1 LCTVTEKEMM
11 RKMGYRGRG
20 YGRNYPGNGPFRD
33 LPPWQRPGW
42 LYGTGAGVMAATDPY
57 TCQRFPWLP
66 RRWWAS
72 PNVRAGDIPVPSA
85 EQSKQI
91 IEQQIA
97 TAESHIAALR
107 KRLVEL
113 EPGEKNE

>member
-1 LCTVTEKEMM
+1 MILCTVTEKEMV
-11 RKMGYRGRG
+11 RKMGYRGNSRH
-20 YGRNYPGNGPFRD
+20 YPGNGPFRD

-42 LYGTGAGVMAATDPY
+42 NYGAGAGVMAATDPY

-66 RRWWAS
+66 RRWWAYTDAKLGETS
-72 PNVRAGDIPVPSA
+72 IPSA

-91 IEQQIA
+91 IEKQIA
-97 TAESHIAALR
+97 AVESHVAKLR

-113 EPGEKNE
+113 EPVEKKE